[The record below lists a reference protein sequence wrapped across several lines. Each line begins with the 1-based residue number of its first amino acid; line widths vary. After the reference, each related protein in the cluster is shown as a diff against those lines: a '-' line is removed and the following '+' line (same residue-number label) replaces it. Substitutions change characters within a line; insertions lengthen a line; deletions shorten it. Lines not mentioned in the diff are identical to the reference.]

1 MVQYVVVETVGGQH
15 IALVVALVERPVVAQ
30 TLGCQNEHAV
40 IAQLVI
46 FDDRQCLEGLAQT
59 YELQSLPGPLDGSAN
74 ATEPYHCYDNYYYHN
89 STLLYSFVMV

>member
-46 FDDRQCLEGLAQT
+46 LDDRQCLEGFAQT
-59 YELQSLPGPLDGSAN
+59 YTVGND
-74 ATEPYHCYDNYYYHN
+74 ATAEAVQLVYRADTP
-89 STLLYSFVMV
+89 SR